1 MRRRLL
7 DEVPMEDWAVALK
20 GTEALLRRSINAVMP
35 KRQAQQLEA
44 ITARLG
50 PVPVS
55 RIEQIRREI
64 MGIAREL
71 EEAGE
76 IQLQLFAEQTAE

>member
-1 MRRRLL
+1 
-7 DEVPMEDWAVALK
+7 
-20 GTEALLRRSINAVMP
+20 MP

-76 IQLQLFAEQTAE
+76 IQLQLFAERTAE

>member
-1 MRRRLL
+1 
-7 DEVPMEDWAVALK
+7 
-20 GTEALLRRSINAVMP
+20 MP
-35 KRQAQQLEA
+35 KRQVQQLEA

-76 IQLQLFAEQTAE
+76 FSYSSLRNRRRSNP